1 MKTLMTSAWMTLLCA
16 LPSLAGAQ
24 QDLGEGSLQIMGEG
38 PSDTPRILPLKH
50 TAVQAE
56 ISGFVADVSLT
67 QVFQNTADKPIEAVY
82 VFPLPENAA
91 VNEMTLTVAD
101 RVIKGQIKKRAEARE
116 VYERAK
122 LEGKTAALL
131 DQERPN
137 IFTQSVA
144 NIPPG
149 KEVTVKLRYLQTL
162 KYDHSVYTFVFPMV
176 VGPRFS
182 PGGGAVPDAARISA
196 PPVKPSDRPGRNIA
210 LSLKLDAGIE
220 VKEILS
226 KSHQVTTK
234 VLSGSKAEVLLD
246 PADSIPNKDF
256 ILTYQPAEKPVQTA
270 VLSHKS
276 GKEGYLTLMV
286 QPKADFPLDQISP
299 KELVFALD
307 VSGSMM
313 GHPLETSKAL
323 TRHCLDKMNP
333 RDTFQ
338 ILAFSAGNRVL
349 FDKPLENTPENVA
362 RGKEALMGLRGGG
375 GTHMLQAIQ
384 QVLETPKAPARL
396 RIVMFMTDGFIG
408 NEAEILSFVK
418 EHQSGSRIF
427 PLGVGS
433 SPNRYLLEELAL
445 MGRGSV
451 QYVRHGESS
460 NKLEKIIED
469 FYDRIAK
476 PYLTDLEVD
485 WKELRVLDPTPSM
498 MPDLFAGQPVYLHA
512 RYEKPGTARI
522 ELKGKLAGKPWKMP
536 VQVTLPAKEAAHKA
550 MGPLWARAKIADI
563 ERQMYKGE
571 NKDFVNEITRLA
583 LAHQLVSRYTSFV
596 AVDETPT
603 VAKGQKPMTVPV
615 ENPIPEGTDYEGF
628 YGAPGQM
635 ATMQGMMRG
644 RSSVQA
650 VRGAAM
656 SPSEAF
662 GGFGAAG
669 GGYYSKRSRAHAP
682 APGGAMGAL
691 SGADSAAQG
700 LETAAVASKPRKE
713 ESLEKKA
720 FKAHPEWLAQIAER
734 MLDNPSRALAR
745 KLVSLLGGPGGGFI
759 EPDGTAAPETS
770 QALGLL
776 ALAKAKSLYGDD
788 FGPALQKAWNAL
800 KSKAPGMTGDQAV
813 AKLLKGTPQWTPAVE
828 KELMALEGLL
838 KPLN

>member
-1 MKTLMTSAWMTLLCA
+1 MKILMKTAWLTLLCA
-16 LPSLAGAQ
+16 LPSLAAAQ

-38 PSDTPRILPLKH
+38 PSDMPKILPLKH
-50 TAVQAE
+50 TSVKAE
-56 ISGFVADVSLT
+56 ISGFVVEVSLT

-122 LEGKTAALL
+122 FEGKTAALL

-149 KEVTVKLRYLQTL
+149 KEITVQLRYLQTL
-162 KYDHSVYTFVFPMV
+162 KYEHSVYTFVFPMV
-176 VGPRFS
+176 VGPRYT

-196 PPVKPSDRPGRNIA
+196 PPVKPDDRPGRNIS
-210 LSLKLDAGIE
+210 LSVKLDAGIE
-220 VKEILS
+220 VREIRS

-234 VLSGSKAEVLLD
+234 ILSGSKAELEID

-256 ILTYQPAEKPVQTA
+256 ILTYRPAEKPVQTA

-313 GHPLETSKAL
+313 GFPVETSKAL
-323 TRHCLDKMNP
+323 VRHCLDKMNP

-338 ILAFSAGNRVL
+338 ILAFSAGNRQL
-349 FDKPLENTPENVA
+349 FEKPLENTPENVA
-362 RGKEALMGLRGGG
+362 RGKEALSSLHGGG
-375 GTHMLQAIQ
+375 GTEMLEAIRA
-384 QVLETPKAPARL
+384 VLEAPKDPNRL

-408 NEAEILSFVK
+408 NEAQILSFVK
-418 EHQSGSRIF
+418 EHQSGSRVF

-433 SPNRYLLEELAL
+433 SPNRYLLEELAV

-451 QYVRHGESS
+451 QYVRQNESS
-460 NKLEKIIED
+460 DKLEKVIED

-485 WKELRVLDPTPSM
+485 WGELRVLDQTPSVA
-498 MPDLFAGQPVYLHA
+498 PDLFAGQPVFLHA
-512 RYEKPGTARI
+512 RYEKPGTAKI
-522 ELKGKLAGKPWKMP
+522 VLKGKLGGRPWKMP
-536 VQVTLPAKEAAHKA
+536 VEVTLPAKEAGHRA
-550 MGPLWARAKIADI
+550 MGPLWARARITDI
-563 ERQMYKGE
+563 ERSMYKGE
-571 NKDFVNEITRLA
+571 NPDFVNEITRLA
-583 LAHQLVSRYTSFV
+583 LDHQLVSKYTSFV

-603 VAKGQKPMTVPV
+603 VAKGGKLLTVPV
-615 ENPIPEGTDYEGF
+615 ENPVPEGTDYAGF
-628 YGAPGQM
+628 YGQPNQM
-635 ATMQGMMRG
+635 ATTRGMMR
-644 RSSVQA
+644 RASAVQS
-650 VRGAAM
+650 VRGAAQM
-656 SPSEAF
+656 PSEAF
-662 GGFGAAG
+662 GGLSG
-669 GGYYSKRSRAHAP
+669 GGSYMTRSHGPAP
-682 APGGAMGAL
+682 AAAPGGALGAI
-691 SGADSAAQG
+691 SGADSAQG
-700 LETAAVASKPRKE
+700 MSEQAAVAAKPAGKE
-713 ESLEKKA
+713 MKREAA
-720 FKAHPEWLAQIAER
+720 FKPHPEWLAQIAER
-734 MLDNPSRALAR
+734 MLDNPSKTLAR
-745 KLVSLLGGPGGGFI
+745 KIVSLQGGPEGAFI
-759 EPDGTAAPETS
+759 EPDGTAAPDAS

-776 ALAKAKSLYGDD
+776 ALAKAGSLYGDD
-788 FGPALQKAWNAL
+788 FAAALEKAWKAL
-800 KSKAPGMTGDQAV
+800 KKKAPGMSADAAV
-813 AKLLKGTPQWTPAVE
+813 LKLLQGTPQWSAAAQRE
-828 KELMALEGLL
+828 FKALEAQL
-838 KPLN
+838 KALS